1 MEGKNILSI
10 SDVISDSIELVVML
24 ESYFLGGLLVGN
36 YMMPVSSR

>member
-24 ESYFLGGLLVGN
+24 ESYFFGGA
-36 YMMPVSSR
+36 Y